1 MLSAPLIGII
11 KQDIYFGVSYLA
23 KLKAFLDKRMTVIKL
38 LFVFSV
44 LIFVVRQ
51 LAKIIRQ
58 VNGEAFKQILS
69 NQTNT
74 SLLIMLVVGFVSI
87 LPMLIY
93 DFSIVTFLPTKFSP
107 WYVIRSGW
115 VVNTFTNLLGFGG
128 LLGASLRAHFY
139 SKGASRKQILYAISK
154 VALFLIS
161 GLSLLCL
168 VSLIMIFG
176 FGVGQTFSHY
186 WIWLLGGASYF
197 PAVFLMTKLNQSDF
211 FKDLSTKQEMIM
223 ATGSLLEWSS
233 ALGFFILVGF
243 LMGLPIDFAAV
254 VPIFVVANVAGVV
267 SMIPGGLGSFD
278 IFVIIGLGFI
288 GVGRSDALVWILLY
302 RTFYY
307 LVPFV
312 VGAGLFIHDTGDKIN
327 AFLDNLP
334 KILIQRFAQ
343 VILTIFMYFSG
354 IMMLLFAT
362 VPNVV
367 AVNRLY
373 IRLFPYSIFFVSHI
387 MNIIV
392 AFLLIGLASGI
403 WARTKRAFWPTVV
416 VLIISVLNTWL
427 NEAFTWRMI
436 ALFLFILAILWLSRG
451 VLYRSRMANS
461 WGTLLF
467 NGSLFVITFI
477 SYTLVGI
484 AANPHT
490 PLHFDK
496 AYLFPSQAAW
506 LAGFVGLVI
515 ALLVLFAVNRYL
527 SAGRPSWLYEPFN
540 ADRVR
545 HVIDQYGGN
554 ENSHLA
560 FLRDKQLYF
569 YQENGQDQVFFMFRK
584 TADKILIMG
593 EPVGNHEK
601 ISAAIDQFMVVAD
614 KADYKLLFYEINQE
628 LTMQLHESGFDFIK
642 TGEDGLVDVTQF
654 TLSGKRHRGER
665 ALINK
670 FNREGYQFDLLKP
683 PFDDQLMATLKKIS
697 DEWLEDR
704 PEKGFSLGFFD
715 EFYLNQSPI
724 AVMKNPNGE
733 IIAFANLMPD
743 GNQEVTSIDLM
754 RSSSKAPSGI
764 MDGLLINLYD
774 RAREAGYHYF
784 DLGMSPLSNVGT
796 SRFSF
801 TQERVVHLIYEYGYK
816 LYRFEGL
823 RSFKNKY
830 VDKWQ
835 SKYIAYYRG
844 SGLVFSV
851 LQILP
856 VVNRPQRK
864 VRLGLVKWL
873 IAD

>member
-1 MLSAPLIGII
+1 M
-11 KQDIYFGVSYLA
+11 A
-23 KLKAFLDKRMTVIKL
+23 KLKAFLDKRMTLIKL

-58 VNGEAFKQILS
+58 VNGEAFKQVLESQS
-69 NQTNT
+69 NG
-74 SLLIMLVVGFVSI
+74 SLLLMLVVGFVSI

-93 DFSIVTFLPTKFSP
+93 DFSIVRFLPTHFSP
-107 WYVIRSGW
+107 WYIVRSGW

-139 SKGASRKQILYAISK
+139 GKGASRKQIVYAISK

-168 VSLIMIFG
+168 AALVMIFG
-176 FGVGQTFSHY
+176 FGIGQTFSHY

-197 PAVFLMTKLNQSDF
+197 PAVFLFTKLNRSDF
-211 FKDLSTKQEMIM
+211 FDDLSTNQELIM

-233 ALGFFILVGF
+233 ALGFFILVGY
-243 LMGLPIDFAAV
+243 LMDLPIDFAAV
-254 VPIFVVANVAGVV
+254 IPIFVVANVAGVV

-278 IFVIIGLGFI
+278 IFIIIGLGFI
-288 GVGRSDALVWILLY
+288 GVNRSDALVWILLY

-307 LVPFV
+307 LVPFI
-312 VGAGLFIHDTGDKIN
+312 VGTALFVHDTGHKIN
-327 AFLDNLP
+327 TFLDGLP
-334 KILIQRFAQ
+334 KILVRRFAQ
-343 VILTIFMYFSG
+343 VLLTIFMYFSG

-367 AVNRLY
+367 IVNRLY
-373 IRLFPYSIFFVSHI
+373 IRLFPYSIFFVSHV

-403 WARTKRAFWPTVV
+403 WAKTKRAFWPTVI
-416 VLIISVLNTWL
+416 VLIISILNTWL

-436 ALFLFILAILWLSRG
+436 TLFVIILVILWLSRS
-451 VLYRSRMANS
+451 VLYRDRMANS
-461 WGTLLF
+461 WGVLLF
-467 NGSLFVITFI
+467 NGSLFIVTFI
-477 SYTLVGI
+477 GYTLVGI

-506 LAGFVGLVI
+506 LVGFVGLVI

-527 SAGRPSWLYEPFN
+527 TANRPSWLYQPFD
-540 ADRVR
+540 AQRVR
-545 HVIDQYGGN
+545 QVIRTFGGN

-560 FLRDKQLYF
+560 FLRDKKLYF

-593 EPVGNHEK
+593 EPVGNREK
-601 ISAAIDQFMVVAD
+601 FAIAIDSFMTEAD
-614 KADYKLLFYEINQE
+614 QQGYKLLFYEINE
-628 LTMQLHESGFDFIK
+628 ALTMRLHEIGFDFIK
-642 TGEDGLVDVTQF
+642 TGEDGLVDVTKF

-670 FNREGYQFDLLKP
+670 FNREGYQFELLQP
-683 PFDDQLMATLKKIS
+683 PFSSSLMAELKQVS
-697 DEWLEDR
+697 DDWLDKR

-715 EFYLNQSPI
+715 EAYLNESPI
-724 AVMKNPNGE
+724 AVMKNPEGA
-733 IIAFANLMPD
+733 IVAFANLMPD
-743 GNQEVTSIDLM
+743 GNHEVTSIDLM
-754 RSSSKAPSGI
+754 RSSSKAPSGV
-764 MDGLLINLYD
+764 MDGILVNLYFQ
-774 RAREAGYHYF
+774 ARDAGYHYF

-801 TQERVVHLIYEYGYK
+801 TQERIVHLIYEYGYK
-816 LYRFEGL
+816 LYSFEGL
-823 RSFKNKY
+823 RSYKNKY
-830 VDKWQ
+830 VDEWEP
-835 SKYIAYYRG
+835 KYIAYYRG
-844 SGLVFSV
+844 NALVFAV

-856 VVNRPQRK
+856 IINRPQR
-864 VRLGLVKWL
+864 RIRIGWLKWL